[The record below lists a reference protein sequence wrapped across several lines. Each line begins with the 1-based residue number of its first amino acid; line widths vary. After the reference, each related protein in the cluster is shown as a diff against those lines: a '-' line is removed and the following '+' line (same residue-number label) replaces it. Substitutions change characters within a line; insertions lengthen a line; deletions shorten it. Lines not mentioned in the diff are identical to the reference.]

1 MTIPFIHLHVHTD
14 YSLSNA
20 TEKCGDIAKKC
31 KEYGMP
37 YCAVTDLGTMSGC
50 YEFYTAMR
58 KVGLKPILGTE
69 IVVLFNDIL
78 LNDKPV
84 HVHLVCLAETYEG
97 YVNLCRI
104 YEEGWLNS
112 DREYPVVDLELLR
125 KYRKGLICI
134 TDNLQGRIASLIQRK
149 LDKGA
154 EEIVLVLRDL
164 FGENNFF
171 LGLQDHGGEAERTIN
186 AKVVVMAHK
195 HNLPLVATNDCHYL
209 KREDAEAYIV
219 LRSIGEKTTLADFR
233 LTCKTACSFEHYFKS
248 PEEMEELFKD
258 IPEALENTVKIA
270 ERCCNVHIPTVSED
284 KVNHYPEFSLPED
297 YKGTLEEY
305 LLDLCRNGMK
315 ERYNIDNDAKVFT
328 PEQQAIVDR
337 MRYELAVIGQTGYAS
352 YYLIIWDILQFAR
365 VEGIPVGPGRGP
377 SAGSLVAYLLHI
389 TDIDPIRYN
398 LLFERFFNP
407 ERVIPPDIDI
417 DVCERRR
424 KRIIEYIPDRYGKEN
439 VAQIAVFRPFRALEL
454 VKDVAHTLGLPDS
467 DVRRLCKLIPD
478 DPKMRLELAKRW
490 VPDLADF
497 LENEPWAQEVWRYSM
512 VLEGLNCCRST
523 HMTGIV
529 ISDTSLSNVCPV
541 EKGDNDGLMTQYP
554 GGLASEELGLLKLDF
569 VGLKILTVIQNT
581 LDQIYMKHGIRLR
594 FNEIPNDDEKTYK
607 LLNRGDTTGVFQL
620 ESSGIQKLCKKL
632 GINCLEDISALIAF
646 YRPGPLQFLEE
657 YKQRKSGEVEV
668 EYDVPELEPILK
680 ETYGIM
686 LYQEQVMQVLHDI
699 GGFSLSESDIVRRS
713 SVVWRSFQENAMM
726 FARFAEGAKKHG
738 YPEEKVKQVWNTIGK
753 FVGYAFNKAHS
764 VSYALLA
771 YRTAYLKANFPDE
784 YLLML
789 KKSGNA
795 WY

>member
-1 MTIPFIHLHVHTD
+1 MTVPFVHLRVHTE
-14 YSLSNA
+14 YSLMTA
-20 TEKCGDIAKKC
+20 MEKCSDIAKKC

-37 YCAVTDLGTMSGC
+37 YCAVTDRDTMSGC
-50 YEFYTAMR
+50 FEFYTAMR
-58 KVGLKPILGTE
+58 KEGLKPILGTE
-69 IVVLFNDIL
+69 MVVFFSDIQW
-78 LNDKPV
+78 NKKPV
-84 HVHLVCLAETYEG
+84 QEHIVCLAETYEG
-97 YVNLCRI
+97 YLNLCHI
-104 YEEGWLNS
+104 YEEGGVNS
-112 DREYPVVDLELLR
+112 DCKSPLIDLELLR
-125 KYRKGLICI
+125 KYSKGLICI
-134 TDNLQGRIASLIQRK
+134 TDNLEGGIASLSLRK

-154 EEIVLVLRDL
+154 EEIVLALRDL

-171 LGLQDHGGEAERTIN
+171 LGLQDHGEKAEREVN
-186 AKVVVMAHK
+186 AKVIALAHK
-195 HNLPLVATNDCHYL
+195 HNLPLVATNDCRFL
-209 KREDAEAYIV
+209 TREDAKAQELFSRIRIQLPLHEEWQAGV
-219 LRSIGEKTTLADFR
+219 NP
-233 LTCKTACSFEHYFKS
+233 EHYFKN
-248 PEEMEELFKD
+248 PEEMEALFKD

-297 YKGTLEEY
+297 YKGTCEEY
-305 LLDLCRNGMK
+305 LLDLCRKGMK
-315 ERYNIDNDAKVFT
+315 ERYNIDIDAKVFT
-328 PEQQAIVDR
+328 PEQQGIVDR
-337 MRYELAVIGQTGYAS
+337 MRYELDVIGQRGYAS

-365 VEGIPVGPGRGP
+365 VDGIPVGPGRG
-377 SAGSLVAYLLHI
+377 SSTGSLVAYLLHI

-407 ERVIPPDIDI
+407 ERAIPPDIDI

-424 KRIIEYIPDRYGKEN
+424 KRIIEYIQDRYGKEN
-439 VAQIAVFRPFRALEL
+439 VAQIAVFRPFGALDL
-454 VKDVAHTLGLPDS
+454 VKDVAHTLGLPAS
-467 DVRRLCKLIPD
+467 GVKRLCKLIPD

-490 VPDLADF
+490 VPELAGF
-497 LENEPWAQEVWRYSM
+497 LDTEPWAQEVWHYSM
-512 VLEGLNCCRST
+512 ALEGLNRSRST

-529 ISDTSLSNVCPV
+529 ISDTRLSNVCPV
-541 EKGDNDGLMTQYP
+541 EKGENDELMTQYP

-620 ESSGIQKLCKKL
+620 ESSGIQNLCKKF
-632 GINCLEDISALIAF
+632 GINCLEDISALIAI

-657 YKQRKSGEVEV
+657 FIERKSGKTKV
-668 EYDVPELEPILK
+668 EYDVPAMEPILK

-686 LYQEQVMQVLHDI
+686 LYQEQVMQVLHVI
-699 GGFSLSESDIVRRS
+699 GGFSLCEADIVRRLA
-713 SVVWRSFQENAMM
+713 VWRSYQENAMM
-726 FARFAEGAKKHG
+726 FARFAEGAKMHG

-764 VSYALLA
+764 VSYALLT
-771 YRTAYLKANFPDE
+771 YRTAYLKANYPDE